1 MTRNFTINN
10 HIHHKLDFKIL
21 SINDV
26 ITIIEILYNILKLK
40 CNIYYFPFMLSHTS
54 IACWSTFLSLSLSLS
69 HNVEESASI
78 KCYYW
83 VLWEY
88 IPSLSHR
95 GGPLLP

>member
-40 CNIYYFPFMLSHTS
+40 CNIYYFSIYVEPHKHSMLVH
-54 IACWSTFLSLSLSLS
+54 FSLSLSLS